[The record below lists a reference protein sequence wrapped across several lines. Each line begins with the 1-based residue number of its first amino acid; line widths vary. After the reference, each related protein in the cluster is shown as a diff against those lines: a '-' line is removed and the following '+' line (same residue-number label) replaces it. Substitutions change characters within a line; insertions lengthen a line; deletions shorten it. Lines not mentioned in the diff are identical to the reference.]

1 MFWKLLF
8 SSTWPYTF
16 LIFLIRIF
24 GVDAPNLVIYN
35 KRASPK
41 RTSWKNVFFFSL
53 WARGTL
59 WILPFHWLR
68 EWGKFTNLPTHAM
81 ISPGL
86 ITKSSMWRSLNVL
99 PKKLTIYCP
108 FYRYQVNEQIL
119 PKREC
124 SFDFGVR
131 FFFQYYSSVSTTY
144 PLQCFSFYLVTL
156 DDAIKVENT
165 RRYRKK
171 FVKR

>member
-1 MFWKLLF
+1 MRQTWLF
-8 SSTWPYTF
+8 TISEHRLSEH
-16 LIFLIRIF
+16 LER
-24 GVDAPNLVIYN
+24 V
-35 KRASPK
+35 
-41 RTSWKNVFFFSL
+41 VFFFSL

-131 FFFQYYSSVSTTY
+131 FFFPILLVCFDYLSFAVLLILLSDFGRRHKSWKYSQVW
-144 PLQCFSFYLVTL
+144 
-156 DDAIKVENT
+156 E
-165 RRYRKK
+165 K